1 MTLKLIG
8 RQGSVTRRGGPNTFA
23 KAFIS
28 LDPDLPQ
35 FNPSS
40 YDIGSATDIPN
51 TFLRTVSL
59 GKVFPTGQNGV
70 VTYGGNV
77 TVETKYG
84 LPGDFA
90 TDDVFARSAVTI
102 SAEITNKQVEVT
114 YALVPE
120 PETYAMLLGGL
131 ALLGWRLRQVQKET

>member
-1 MTLKLIG
+1 
-8 RQGSVTRRGGPNTFA
+8 
-23 KAFIS
+23 
-28 LDPDLPQ
+28 
-35 FNPSS
+35 
-40 YDIGSATDIPN
+40 
-51 TFLRTVSL
+51 VSL